1 MHNAY
6 FGQPFSSRLAFSA
19 FIRALT
25 LDQASITKVRN
36 TKEYMTCPE
45 GIKVVSFYSG
55 SMNRSAVNGV
65 NRDNGGI
72 YA

>member
-1 MHNAY
+1 MHKAY
-6 FGQPFSSRLAFSA
+6 FGQSFSSRLAFSA

-45 GIKVVSFYSG
+45 GIKVVSF
-55 SMNRSAVNGV
+55 
-65 NRDNGGI
+65 
-72 YA
+72 